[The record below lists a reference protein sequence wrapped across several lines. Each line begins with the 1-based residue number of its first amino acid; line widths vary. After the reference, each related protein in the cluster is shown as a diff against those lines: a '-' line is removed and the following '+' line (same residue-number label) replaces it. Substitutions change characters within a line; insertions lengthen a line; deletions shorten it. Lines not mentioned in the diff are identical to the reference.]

1 MDLLQLREYPGYFL
15 PPSFVYCDNALVRK
29 YTLSFGPNNLE
40 NEAEALKLIENEQK
54 ELIAP
59 RFKYYSR
66 LEDCNRLTSDKSKI
80 QFYELLK
87 TSKIEGVALDKEDS
101 NACFPWDRMKPE
113 AKDKFLKDLRNY
125 LKQVWSIP
133 HYQVA
138 NAGRTMGP
146 VWKRLKWTSPLPVKA
161 FLIDAVRRYTS
172 DTRVLSWAQSRIDTL
187 PDNERTGLM
196 HLDLHP
202 SNIMVRLDSNEFIAL
217 VDWETAGFFPLW
229 FQAFNLMIYC
239 DQDEFS
245 TRLRDELWQNDVH
258 ERRNLGELVELFR
271 HLHRFAMPSFDP
283 ERRLENRQREWK
295 AIREVVGDGVC
306 IEAPN
311 FDYSLLQRN
320 SGAGPGHTLWRG
332 S

>member
-1 MDLLQLREYPGYFL
+1 M
-15 PPSFVYCDNALVRK
+15 
-29 YTLSFGPNNLE
+29 
-40 NEAEALKLIENEQK
+40 
-54 ELIAP
+54 
-59 RFKYYSR
+59 
-66 LEDCNRLTSDKSKI
+66 TSDKSKL

-101 NACFPWDRMKPE
+101 NGCYPWDRIKPE

-133 HYQVA
+133 HHQVA
-138 NAGRTMGP
+138 SAGRTTGP

-161 FLIDAVRRYTS
+161 FLVDAVRRYTS
-172 DTRVLSWAQSRIDTL
+172 DTRVLSWAQSRINTL
-187 PDNERTGLM
+187 PGNERTGLM

-229 FQAFNLMIYC
+229 FQAFNSMVYC
-239 DQDEFS
+239 DQNEFS
-245 TRLRDELWQNDVH
+245 TRLRDELWQNNVH
-258 ERRNLGELVELFR
+258 EPRNLGELVELFR
-271 HLHRFAMPSFDP
+271 HLNRFAMPSLDP
-283 ERRLENRQREWK
+283 GRRLENRQREWK
-295 AIREVVGDGVC
+295 AIRELVGDGVC
-306 IEAPN
+306 IEAPD

-320 SGAGPGHTLWRG
+320 SGAGPGHTLWRE